1 MDFASLDMILQQFEN
16 LFTGGMGT
24 IQGHTFGMLQILA
37 LLDVALALLLKM
49 AGGVQFQTLVNKILK
64 IGFWVFVVSEY
75 DTWINAIID
84 TFSELGLAAG
94 GGNIGLEMLKHPS
107 VLLKKGYALAS
118 GYLNWVSD
126 TITGVDSFFANFDLI
141 IAAYLGAG
149 LIILAFMIIIFQVF
163 ITFIEFYIFALLAVF
178 FLAFAVFNKTAFI
191 SEKVIGGVLSYGVKL
206 MVLACVLSAIG
217 PIVDSLDFTINK
229 TPDLDHIIGAC
240 ACCLTL
246 AFVSWQAPAVAS
258 GLMNGSPSLTGGT
271 AASNAMAGAAGGVAG
286 AMIGAKALSPAGWAA
301 SKVPG
306 LSGAARGGYASVN
319 ANTMPITGA
328 ARGAFSHIKGGIAGL
343 AGEGTALGKIRNNYA
358 AGYATGAQAVGGS
371 SGASASEGGTSSAA
385 GSTSER
391 THAGLSSSG
400 AASASTSS
408 SGGFDGS
415 ASANAADTASSGA
428 SAAAPSEKSFSTSG
442 VAAKGSFSESSA
454 SGNAAASSGSKSA
467 GQQTTRNVNKPKT
480 GALSKMAIM
489 SQAEKAVPPEAQP
502 SGGMGF
508 QIRGDD

>member
-94 GGNIGLEMLKHPS
+94 GGNVGLG
-107 VLLKKGYALAS
+107 LLKQPSQMLEKGMDLAN
-118 GYLNWVSD
+118 GYLEWVSD

-217 PIVDSLDFTINK
+217 PIVDSSDFSIQK
-229 TPDLDHIIGAC
+229 TPDLDHIIGAS

-246 AFVSWQAPAVAS
+246 AFVSWQAPSVAS

-271 AASNAMAGAAGGVAG
+271 AASNAMAGTAGGIAG

-358 AGYATGAQAVGGS
+358 AGYATGSQAVSDDSNS
-371 SGASASEGGTSSAA
+371 SGTSTASTNTSVGSMAGTSS
-385 GSTSER
+385 G
-391 THAGLSSSG
+391 SSSG
-400 AASASTSS
+400 TSSTTNSASTNTTGNTS
-408 SGGFDGS
+408 FAATGS
-415 ASANAADTASSGA
+415 
-428 SAAAPSEKSFSTSG
+428 PSEKSFSTAGSTT
-442 VAAKGSFSESSA
+442 KGSFSANDVNNNSTS
-454 SGNAAASSGSKSA
+454 AASNNTANTSA
-467 GQQTTRNVNKPKT
+467 GGHQPARNVNKPKT

>member
-94 GGNIGLEMLKHPS
+94 GGNVGLEMLKQPS
-107 VLLKKGYALAS
+107 MLLKKGYALAS
-118 GYLNWVSD
+118 NYLDWVSM

-217 PIVDSLDFTINK
+217 PIVDSLDFSIQK
-229 TPDLDHIIGAC
+229 TPDLDHIIGAS

-246 AFVSWQAPAVAS
+246 AFVSWQAPAVAA

-271 AASNAMAGAAGGVAG
+271 AASNAMAGTAGGIAG

-306 LSGAARGGYASVN
+306 LSGAARGGYTNVGVN
-319 ANTMPITGA
+319 TTPLMGA
-328 ARGAFSHIKGGIAGL
+328 ARGAFSHIKNGIAGMS
-343 AGEGTALGKIRNNYA
+343 GEGTAIGRMRNNYA
-358 AGYATGAQAVGGS
+358 AGYATGSQAVSDGSNSSGTSTASTTTSVGSNSSGS
-371 SGASASEGGTSSAA
+371 SSGTSS
-385 GSTSER
+385 T
-391 THAGLSSSG
+391 TN
-400 AASASTSS
+400 SASTNTAGNTS
-408 SGGFDGS
+408 FAATGS
-415 ASANAADTASSGA
+415 
-428 SAAAPSEKSFSTSG
+428 PSEKSFSTAGSTT
-442 VAAKGSFSESSA
+442 KGSFSANDVNNNSSSA
-454 SGNAAASSGSKSA
+454 ASNNTANTSA
-467 GQQTTRNVNKPKT
+467 GGHQPARNVNKPKT

>member
-94 GGNIGLEMLKHPS
+94 GGNVGLG
-107 VLLKKGYALAS
+107 LLKQPSQMLEKGMDLAN
-118 GYLNWVSD
+118 GYLEWVSD

-217 PIVDSLDFTINK
+217 PIVDSLDFSIQK
-229 TPDLDHIIGAC
+229 TPDLDHIIGAS

-246 AFVSWQAPAVAS
+246 AFVSWQAPAVAA

-271 AASNAMAGAAGGVAG
+271 AASNAMAGTAGGIAG

-306 LSGAARGGYASVN
+306 LSGAARGGYTNVG
-319 ANTMPITGA
+319 ANTTPLMGA
-328 ARGAFSHIKGGIAGL
+328 ARGAFSHIKNGIAGMS
-343 AGEGTALGKIRNNYA
+343 GEGTAIGRMRNNYA
-358 AGYATGAQAVGGS
+358 AGYATGSQAVSDGSNS
-371 SGASASEGGTSSAA
+371 SGTS
-385 GSTSER
+385 T
-391 THAGLSSSG
+391 
-400 AASASTSS
+400 ASTNTTGNTS
-408 SGGFDGS
+408 FAATGS
-415 ASANAADTASSGA
+415 
-428 SAAAPSEKSFSTSG
+428 PSEKSFSTAGSTT
-442 VAAKGSFSESSA
+442 KGSFSANDVNNNSTS
-454 SGNAAASSGSKSA
+454 AASNNTANTSA
-467 GQQTTRNVNKPKT
+467 GGHQPARNVNKPKT

>member
-94 GGNIGLEMLKHPS
+94 GGNVGLEMLKQPS

-118 GYLNWVSD
+118 NYLDWVST
-126 TITGVDSFFANFDLI
+126 TITGVYSFFANFDLI

-149 LIILAFMIIIFQVF
+149 LIILAFMIIIFQVY

-217 PIVDSLDFTINK
+217 PIVDSLDCSIQK
-229 TPDLDHIIGAC
+229 TPDLDHIIGAS

-246 AFVSWQAPAVAS
+246 AFVSWQAPAVAA

-271 AASNAMAGAAGGVAG
+271 AASNAMAGTAGGIAG

-306 LSGAARGGYASVN
+306 LSGAARGGYTNVG
-319 ANTMPITGA
+319 ANTTPLMGA
-328 ARGAFSHIKGGIAGL
+328 ARGAFSHIKNGIAGMS
-343 AGEGTALGKIRNNYA
+343 GEGTAIGRMRNNYA
-358 AGYATGAQAVGGS
+358 AGYATGSQAVSDGSNS
-371 SGASASEGGTSSAA
+371 SGTSTASTNTSVGSMAGTSS
-385 GSTSER
+385 G
-391 THAGLSSSG
+391 SSSG
-400 AASASTSS
+400 TSSTTNSASTNTTGNTS
-408 SGGFDGS
+408 F
-415 ASANAADTASSGA
+415 AATG
-428 SAAAPSEKSFSTSG
+428 APSEKSFSTAGSTT
-442 VAAKGSFSESSA
+442 KGSFSANDVNNNSTS
-454 SGNAAASSGSKSA
+454 AASNNTANTSA
-467 GQQTTRNVNKPKT
+467 GGHQPARNVNKPKT

>member
-75 DTWINAIID
+75 NTWINAIID

-94 GGNIGLEMLKHPS
+94 GGNVGLEMLKQPS
-107 VLLKKGYALAS
+107 ILLKKGYALAS
-118 GYLNWVSD
+118 NYLEWVSM
-126 TITGVDSFFANFDLI
+126 TITGVASFFANFDLI

-217 PIVDSLDFTINK
+217 PIVDSLDFSIQK
-229 TPDLDHIIGAC
+229 TPDVDHIIGAS

-246 AFVSWQAPAVAS
+246 AFVSWQAPAVAA

-271 AASNAMAGAAGGVAG
+271 AASNAMAGTAGGIAG
-286 AMIGAKALSPAGWAA
+286 AMIGAKALSAAGWAA

-306 LSGAARGGYASVN
+306 LSGAARGGYTNVG
-319 ANTMPITGA
+319 ANTTPLMGA
-328 ARGAFSHIKGGIAGL
+328 ARGAFSHIKNGIAGMS
-343 AGEGTALGKIRNNYA
+343 GEGTAIGRMRNNYA
-358 AGYATGAQAVGGS
+358 AGYATGSQAVSDGSNS
-371 SGASASEGGTSSAA
+371 SGTSTASTNTSVGSMAGTSS
-385 GSTSER
+385 G
-391 THAGLSSSG
+391 SSSG
-400 AASASTSS
+400 TSSTTNSASTNTTGNTS
-408 SGGFDGS
+408 FAATGS
-415 ASANAADTASSGA
+415 
-428 SAAAPSEKSFSTSG
+428 PSEKSFSTAG
-442 VAAKGSFSESSA
+442 GTTKGSFSANDVNNNSTS
-454 SGNAAASSGSKSA
+454 AASNNTANTSA
-467 GQQTTRNVNKPKT
+467 GGHQPARNVNKPKT

>member
-94 GGNIGLEMLKHPS
+94 GGNVGLEMLKQPS
-107 VLLKKGYALAS
+107 MLLKKGYALAS
-118 GYLNWVSD
+118 NYLDWVSM

-217 PIVDSLDFTINK
+217 PIVDSLDFSIQK
-229 TPDLDHIIGAC
+229 TPDLDHIIGAS

-246 AFVSWQAPAVAS
+246 AFVSWQAPAVAA

-271 AASNAMAGAAGGVAG
+271 AASNAMAGTAGGIAG

-306 LSGAARGGYASVN
+306 LSGAARGGYTNVG
-319 ANTMPITGA
+319 ANTTPLMGA
-328 ARGAFSHIKGGIAGL
+328 ARGAFSHIKNGIAGMS
-343 AGEGTALGKIRNNYA
+343 GEGTAIGRMRNNYA
-358 AGYATGAQAVGGS
+358 AGYATGSQAVSDGSNSSGTSTASTTTSVGSNSSGS
-371 SGASASEGGTSSAA
+371 SSGTSS
-385 GSTSER
+385 T
-391 THAGLSSSG
+391 TN
-400 AASASTSS
+400 SASTNTAGNTS
-408 SGGFDGS
+408 FAATGS
-415 ASANAADTASSGA
+415 
-428 SAAAPSEKSFSTSG
+428 PSEKSFSTAGSTT
-442 VAAKGSFSESSA
+442 KGSFSANDVNNNSSSA
-454 SGNAAASSGSKSA
+454 ASNNTANTSA
-467 GQQTTRNVNKPKT
+467 GGHQPARNVNKPKT

>member
-94 GGNIGLEMLKHPS
+94 GGNVGLEMLKQPS
-107 VLLKKGYALAS
+107 MLLKKGYALAS
-118 GYLNWVSD
+118 NYLDWVSM
-126 TITGVDSFFANFDLI
+126 TITGVASFFANFDLI

-217 PIVDSLDFTINK
+217 PIVDSLDFSIQK
-229 TPDLDHIIGAC
+229 TPDLDHIIGVS

-246 AFVSWQAPAVAS
+246 AFVSWQAPAVAA

-271 AASNAMAGAAGGVAG
+271 AASNAMAGTAGGIAG

-306 LSGAARGGYASVN
+306 LSGAARGGYTNVG
-319 ANTMPITGA
+319 ANTTPLMGA
-328 ARGAFSHIKGGIAGL
+328 ARGAFSHIKNGIAGMS
-343 AGEGTALGKIRNNYA
+343 GEGTAIGRMRNNYA
-358 AGYATGAQAVGGS
+358 AGYATGSQAVSDGSNS
-371 SGASASEGGTSSAA
+371 SGTSTASTNTSVGSMAGTSS
-385 GSTSER
+385 G
-391 THAGLSSSG
+391 SSSG
-400 AASASTSS
+400 TSSTTNSASTNTTGNTS
-408 SGGFDGS
+408 F
-415 ASANAADTASSGA
+415 AATG
-428 SAAAPSEKSFSTSG
+428 APSEKSFSTAGSTT
-442 VAAKGSFSESSA
+442 KGSFSANDVNNNSTS
-454 SGNAAASSGSKSA
+454 AASNNTANTSA
-467 GQQTTRNVNKPKT
+467 GGHQPARNVNKPKT

>member
-24 IQGHTFGMLQILA
+24 MQGHTFGMLQILA

-94 GGNIGLEMLKHPS
+94 GGNVGLELLKQPS
-107 VLLKKGYALAS
+107 QMLKKGMDLAN
-118 GYLNWVSD
+118 GYLEWVSD

-217 PIVDSLDFTINK
+217 PIVDSLDFSIQK
-229 TPDLDHIIGAC
+229 TPDLDHIIGAS

-246 AFVSWQAPAVAS
+246 AFVSWQAPAVAA

-271 AASNAMAGAAGGVAG
+271 AASNAMAGTAGGIAG

-306 LSGAARGGYASVN
+306 LSGAARGGYTNVG
-319 ANTMPITGA
+319 ANTTPLMGA
-328 ARGAFSHIKGGIAGL
+328 ARGAFSHIKNGIAGMS
-343 AGEGTALGKIRNNYA
+343 GEGTAIGRMRNNYA
-358 AGYATGAQAVGGS
+358 AGYATGSQAVSDGSNS
-371 SGASASEGGTSSAA
+371 SGTSTASTNTSVGSMAGTSS
-385 GSTSER
+385 G
-391 THAGLSSSG
+391 SSSG
-400 AASASTSS
+400 TSSTTNSASTNTTGNTS
-408 SGGFDGS
+408 F
-415 ASANAADTASSGA
+415 AATG
-428 SAAAPSEKSFSTSG
+428 APSEKSFSTAGSTT
-442 VAAKGSFSESSA
+442 KGSFSANDVNNNSTS
-454 SGNAAASSGSKSA
+454 AASNNTANTSA
-467 GQQTTRNVNKPKT
+467 GGHQQARNVNKPKT